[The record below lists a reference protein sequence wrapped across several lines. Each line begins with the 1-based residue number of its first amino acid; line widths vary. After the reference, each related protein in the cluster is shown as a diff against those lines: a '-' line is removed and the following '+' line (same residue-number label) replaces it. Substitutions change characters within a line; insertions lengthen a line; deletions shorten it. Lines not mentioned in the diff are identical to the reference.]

1 MHDRPSPASPLPCR
15 SAFRLGR
22 ARCLGAFALA
32 LAALPAASGATL
44 TLVGSRPL
52 AAGAS
57 AAPPP
62 WPAGTR
68 WRLDASGL
76 HGPEPLACPRAR
88 QQILLLPTLGLF
100 QGAWQADGVAQARQ
114 QAAALGISGPDT
126 TTLRLDCANGSF
138 DLHRASADRLLTALD
153 GRVLV
158 LRHRA
163 AAGDAQAPVRELL
176 LQHLSEQGSPFD
188 AARVSRLQA
197 WLAPSLS
204 QAFKRWFAR
213 PPRPDEA
220 PYLDGDPFTDTQEP
234 PPSLALGELERRGEE
249 ATQVVLVD
257 VGGGRQHRLAYRL
270 QRRDGV
276 GWRIVD
282 IDYGEGVTLLQL
294 MHKDMQP

>member
-44 TLVGSRPL
+44 TLVDSRPL

-68 WRLDASGL
+68 WRLDAGGL
-76 HGPEPLACPRAR
+76 HGPQPLACRHAR
-88 QQILLLPTLGLF
+88 QQILLLPAQGLF
-100 QGAWQADGVAQARQ
+100 QGAWQADGAARARQ

-138 DLHRASADRLLTALD
+138 DLHRAAPERLLTALD

-176 LQHLSEQGSPFD
+176 LQRLSEQGSAFD

-197 WLAPSLS
+197 WLAPSLR
-204 QAFKRWFAR
+204 QAFRRWFAR

-234 PPSLALGELERRGEE
+234 PLSLALGELARRGEQ

-270 QRRDGV
+270 QHRDGA

-282 IDYGEGVTLLQL
+282 IDYGEGVTLRQL
-294 MHKDMQP
+294 MHKDVQP